1 MKIADWVGAPALAGR
16 AADTQKEIDADPT
29 DATVIRGK
37 VVVGTFRVRIV
48 AANRAPRLI
57 QTEGAAARQA
67 DVAVIA
73 MPGTDLRAGD
83 RLKTTKP
90 GEFYRLTFV
99 APGQEWRV
107 EADGVAEA

>member
-1 MKIADWVGAPALAGR
+1 
-16 AADTQKEIDADPT
+16 
-29 DATVIRGK
+29 
-37 VVVGTFRVRIV
+37 
-48 AANRAPRLI
+48 
-57 QTEGAAARQA
+57 
-67 DVAVIA
+67 